1 MTQPLLIQLWLHTL
15 LPEPAASRFIDSY
28 LTFFSFIN
36 FVYVRDGGM
45 NMSQHGYGDQRTV
58 WGGQFFLSTMWSLEI
73 KFKFLG
79 LVVPPLAEFQAS

>member
-58 WGGQFFLSTMWSLEI
+58 WGGSVLSFHHVESRDQIQVFRFSGT
-73 KFKFLG
+73 
-79 LVVPPLAEFQAS
+79 PTC